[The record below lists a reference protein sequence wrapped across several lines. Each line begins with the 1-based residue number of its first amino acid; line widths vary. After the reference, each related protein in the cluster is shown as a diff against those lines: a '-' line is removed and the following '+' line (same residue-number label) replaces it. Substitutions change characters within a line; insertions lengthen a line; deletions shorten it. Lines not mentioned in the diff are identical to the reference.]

1 MKKYKLLINITIAIF
16 VTASNAIADNIVL
29 PFYNSEEFTPNW
41 IDPHSPELENFHRI
55 PAFSFTNQNGETVD
69 QETFKDKIFV
79 ASFFFSTCPGICPAI
94 RSKLIKV
101 QEKFLE
107 DDVIKLLSHSIRPST
122 DTVQVLLDYAQ
133 DHGIVSD
140 KWHLVTG
147 DKEEIYSLAKSAYFA
162 SEDLGNIQDIA
173 DFLHTENVL
182 LIDQNKHIRGVYNG
196 LNASSM
202 TNLIDDII
210 MLKAEIS
217 GL

>member
-16 VTASNAIADNIVL
+16 VTASNAIADDIVL

-41 IDPHSPELENFHRI
+41 IDPDSPELENFHRI

-122 DTVQVLLDYAQ
+122 DTVQVLQDYAQ
-133 DHGIVSD
+133 DHGIVSN

-202 TNLIDDII
+202 TNLMDDII